1 MLPSIASCLELGGA
15 ADTELGR
22 ASWVRRTVARLMAE
36 HDGVGRNAR
45 EILDILWT
53 HGTEIATLKT
63 AVGSIQNEQHNI
75 SAMPNK
81 MNEP

>member
-1 MLPSIASCLELGGA
+1 MPGIGGRCGHGVGPRELGEE
-15 ADTELGR
+15 DSPCR
-22 ASWVRRTVARLMAE
+22 VARLMAE
-36 HDGVGRNAR
+36 HGGVGRNAR

-53 HGTEIATLKT
+53 HGAEIATLKT

>member
-1 MLPSIASCLELGGA
+1 
-15 ADTELGR
+15 
-22 ASWVRRTVARLMAE
+22 MAE
-36 HDGVGRNAR
+36 HGGVDRNAR